1 MKAQEA
7 LLKKLTVDRLPS
19 TKEASGAK
27 RWVEE
32 RGEFV
37 QISHQ
42 EEIRHLAFFQ
52 IRKGYS
58 RGSHYHE
65 QKDEVFYVVDGRIRG
80 LFRDIDTGEGGEF
93 SFEKGDKIHVAPRLA
108 HILYG
113 LEETLVVEYSSQYF
127 DANDSFSIQFPAP
140 AEVAD

>member
-1 MKAQEA
+1 MAGET
-7 LLKKLTVDRLPS
+7 LLTRLSVEHLPD
-19 TKEASGAK
+19 TKGVVGAK

-37 QISHQ
+37 QISHR

-52 IRKGYS
+52 IRKGFS

-65 QKDEVFYVVDGRIRG
+65 KKDEIFYVVDGRIRG
-80 LFRDIDTGEGGEF
+80 LFTDVDTGEGGEF
-93 SFEKGDKIHVAPRLA
+93 FFEKGDKIHVAPRLG

-113 LEETLVVEYSSQYF
+113 LEETLVVEYSSRYF
-127 DANDSFSIQFPAP
+127 DANDSFPVQFSAP
-140 AEVAD
+140 AEAVG